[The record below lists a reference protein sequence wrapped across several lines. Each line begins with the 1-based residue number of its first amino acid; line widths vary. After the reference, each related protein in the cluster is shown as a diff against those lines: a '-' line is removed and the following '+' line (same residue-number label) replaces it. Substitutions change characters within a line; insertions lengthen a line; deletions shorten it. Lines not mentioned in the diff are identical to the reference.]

1 MKNLRLFIKA
11 MRLKIQDLRYRRNQP
26 SNWNK
31 SLLLYPFQL
40 LLHPI
45 ATFNDLKYE
54 RKASMRIAN
63 TMAALFVLIRLL
75 EQTSMGYLF
84 SSSSAEQTSI
94 FTVLA
99 ISLGVLLVF
108 TVCNWATCT
117 LLDGEGRMGDVW
129 IVMTYSTLPY
139 LLCSG
144 TAIVLSHLLTNTEMV
159 FFTFFRAL
167 GVAWMILLVFL
178 GLLVVH
184 QYSVLKTVLSVIA
197 TLVIILCFVFLMLL
211 FLSIFQQAYDFIMNV
226 FRELVI
232 RNV

>member
-11 MRLKIQDLRYRRNQP
+11 MRLRLQDLRQHRRPP
-26 SNWNK
+26 SKWHK
-31 SLLLYPFQL
+31 SMLLYPFRL

-45 ATFNDLKYE
+45 ATFDDLKYE
-54 RKASMRIAN
+54 RKSSMLIAN
-63 TMAALFVLIRLL
+63 GMAALFLLVRLL

-84 SSSSAEQTSI
+84 SSSSAEQVNI
-94 FTVLA
+94 FTVVA
-99 ISLGVLLVF
+99 ISLGVLLIF

-117 LLDGEGRMGDVW
+117 LLDGEGRMGEVW
-129 IVMTYSTLPY
+129 MVMTYSTLPY

-144 TAIVLSHLLTNTEMV
+144 TAIVLSHLLTNTEVM
-159 FFTFFRAL
+159 FFTFFRTL
-167 GVAWMILLVFL
+167 GTVWLILLIFL

-184 QYSVLKTVLSVIA
+184 QYSVFKTLVSVFITVL
-197 TLVIILCFVFLMLL
+197 IILCFVFLMLL
-211 FLSIFQQAYDFIMNV
+211 FLSIYQQLYDFVLNI

>member
-11 MRLKIQDLRYRRNQP
+11 MRLKIQDIRYHRRRP
-26 SNWNK
+26 SNWHK

-54 RKASMRIAN
+54 RKASYRIAN
-63 TMAALFVLIRLL
+63 AMAALFVLIRLL

-84 SSSSAEQTSI
+84 TSSDAAQVSI
-94 FTVLA
+94 FTVFA
-99 ISLGVLLVF
+99 ISLGVLLIF

-117 LLDGEGRMGDVW
+117 LLDGEGRMGEVW

-144 TAIVLSHLLTNTEMV
+144 TAIVLSHLLTNTEMM
-159 FFTFFRAL
+159 FFNFFRVL
-167 GVAWMILLVFL
+167 GIAWMILLIFL

-184 QYSVLKTVLSVIA
+184 QYSVFKTIASVFA

-211 FLSIFQQAYDFIMNV
+211 FLSIFQQVYDFVLNI
-226 FRELVI
+226 FREIVI

>member
-11 MRLKIQDLRYRRNQP
+11 LRLRIQDMRYDRRPP
-26 SNWNK
+26 SKWHK
-31 SLLLYPFQL
+31 SLLLYPFRL

-45 ATFNDLKYE
+45 DTFNDLKYE
-54 RKASMRIAN
+54 NKGSMIIAN
-63 TMAALFVLIRLL
+63 VMAALFVLVRLL

-84 SSSSAEQTSI
+84 GSPNASQTGI

-99 ISLGVLLVF
+99 ISLGVLLIF
-108 TVCNWATCT
+108 TICNWATCT

-129 IVMTYSTLPY
+129 MVMTYSTLPY
-139 LLCSG
+139 LFCSSI
-144 TAIVLSHLLTNTEMV
+144 AIILSHLLTNTEVM
-159 FFTFFRAL
+159 FFTFFQTL
-167 GVAWMILLVFL
+167 GTLWMILLVFL

-184 QYSVLKTVLSVIA
+184 QYSVFKTILSVLA
-197 TLVIILCFVFLMLL
+197 TLLILLCFVFLLLL
-211 FLSIFQQAYDFIMNV
+211 FLSIYQQVYDFILNI

>member
-11 MRLKIQDLRYRRNQP
+11 LRLRIQDMRYDRRPP
-26 SNWNK
+26 SKWHK
-31 SLLLYPFQL
+31 SMLLYPFRL

-45 ATFNDLKYE
+45 DTFNDLKYE
-54 RKASMRIAN
+54 NKGSMLIAN
-63 TMAALFVLIRLL
+63 AMALLFVLVRLL

-84 SSSSAEQTSI
+84 GGGESQTSI

-99 ISLGVLLVF
+99 ISIGVLLIF

-129 IVMTYSTLPY
+129 MVMTYSTLPY
-139 LLCSG
+139 LFCSG
-144 TAIVLSHLLTNTEMV
+144 IAIILSHLLTNTEVM
-159 FFTFFRAL
+159 FFTFFQTL
-167 GVAWMILLVFL
+167 GTLWMLLLIFL

-184 QYSVLKTVLSVIA
+184 QYSVFKTILSVLA
-197 TLVIILCFVFLMLL
+197 TLLILLCFVFLMLL
-211 FLSIFQQAYDFIMNV
+211 FLSIFQQVYDFILNI